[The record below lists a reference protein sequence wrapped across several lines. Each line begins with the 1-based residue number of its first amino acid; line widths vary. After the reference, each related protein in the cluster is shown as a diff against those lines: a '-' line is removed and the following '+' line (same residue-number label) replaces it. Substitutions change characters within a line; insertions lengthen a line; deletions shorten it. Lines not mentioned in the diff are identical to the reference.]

1 MSEKNQE
8 VLDLQPQEQS
18 LALLSPFET
27 RVAALVAET
36 KDLTIKGVEDREG
49 LKAAHEARM
58 ELKATRVEIDHTRK
72 EMIAPALEWQRKV
85 NDLAKDLTNQIQPI
99 EKRLQEE
106 EDKIKSEKKRLKE
119 EQERARLRKL
129 QERGSFL
136 ISNGGSFNGTI
147 YEPGLSYEVEL
158 SEDEL
163 LEIEDDKWEDLKEE
177 ILEYQSHL
185 KAQEQRIRVTRDL
198 DRLIKDLGFVWVD
211 ERNTFSMDYVEGTL
225 NLTVEEYQETLEE
238 CISEN
243 WEDNALNAINPPP
256 KIKALYK
263 RVNAAKDANEAHRL
277 KEQEKQREALEQLE
291 RQKAA
296 QAKKEA
302 ELKAKEEELARE
314 KEKAE
319 ALNVQ
324 ATEARKQV
332 KEVVDEFVQE
342 DRTFK
347 MDKPKELPK
356 IEPQGM
362 DPELKGMILALCEK
376 ITSKPFLSAQ
386 LPEAQEILE
395 RLKA

>member
-1 MSEKNQE
+1 MSKKDQE
-8 VLDLQPQEQS
+8 VLDLETQEQS
-18 LALLSPFET
+18 LALLSPYET

-36 KDLTIKGVEDREG
+36 KDLTIQGVEDKEG

-58 ELKATRVEIDHTRK
+58 ELKAVRVEIDKTRK
-72 EMIAPALEWQRKV
+72 EMIAPALDWQRKV

-99 EKRLQEE
+99 EKRLQDE
-106 EDKIKSEKKRLKE
+106 EDKIKAEKKRLKE

-198 DRLIKDLGFVWVD
+198 DHLIKDLGFVWVD

-243 WEDNALNAINPPP
+243 WKDGPFIQTP
-256 KIKALYK
+256 KIEALYS
-263 RVNAAKDANEAHRL
+263 RVEAAKEANEAHRL
-277 KEQEKQREALEQLE
+277 KEQEKQREAMEQLE
-291 RQKAA
+291 RQKAQ

-314 KEKAE
+314 KERAE
-319 ALNVQ
+319 ALKAQ
-324 ATEARKQV
+324 AAQNRRKAEETQ
-332 KEVVDEFVQE
+332 KETPQE
-342 DRTFK
+342 TIQEKDT
-347 MDKPKELPK
+347 PKDLPK
-356 IEPQGM
+356 IEEPQGM
-362 DPELKGMILALCEK
+362 DPELKSMVLSLCEK

-386 LPEAQEILE
+386 LPEAQEILNILE
-395 RLKA
+395 NN